1 MTELFNHFN
10 RSVTG
15 QAFDG
20 QAPVQL
26 RIEQGS
32 ASRAQVQ
39 AVQAAYAQFARRA
52 TFSQV
57 PNPMERGQLLDGSA
71 YRIVTVGNTTIV
83 QLWPKQSTGSLR
95 MSGISFEVVGMDW
108 RSVPEHSTKDGV
120 PFVYLLTPVETEK
133 GSRISSGQFKVK
145 KLQTLTA
152 GNHAIA
158 DASGEKYAFASFARI
173 NNSNQSN
180 INAAFMTSYGLV
192 GKYRPYQCFLNYEE
206 LIRSTVARAAWQNG
220 YYQDKYRQTS
230 LDFFSFSDSTSV
242 NAPGAMFFH
251 TDIHGRVNLMSLDFE
266 DLERSTGYPSAAK
279 IKLYSIKL
287 NDGTGRGV
295 DITLRHEI
303 EVEGLFYM
311 PSLTFNA
318 TGTKAKIHCGQSGL
332 RSVVDLEI
340 SAYSLSYSTRE
351 KESDTDVQE
360 SGAPADESSYSNGH
374 YDEYGNWI
382 ITESGNEIK
391 EDKSRITKSTSEGGD
406 NFDRLGNLIPSF
418 IFENTTYSDYH
429 YFEKNDNQFKSV
441 DGYSVVDTQSK
452 TRTEE
457 KTTIE
462 DDAFIKQRYG
472 TSHSKYVLSEI
483 EKENS
488 FTHGVGYTSGHQIIK
503 SITTEDIVSPSVVL
517 FEDFVTDFYIA
528 IIYTQKYSRETLI
541 TRTTISGPEFT
552 EDVITEEVDDYWYD
566 LVISKGGRI
575 IAKEKIEEFKTR
587 ADFSLFY
594 AGDGGDARFTV
605 RAAKDPKTECIV
617 VCLEKIGLINSAGG
631 AQRRGVLKHW
641 TYAIG
646 KSYITPLEKI
656 INGLDWAKGTTTRNL
671 WTA

>member
-57 PNPMERGQLLDGSA
+57 PNPMERGQLLDGST

-95 MSGISFEVVGMDW
+95 VSGISFEVVGMDW
-108 RSVPEHSTKDGV
+108 RAVPEHSTKGGV

-152 GNHAIA
+152 GNYAIA
-158 DASGEKYAFASFARI
+158 DASGEKYAFASFART
-173 NNSNQSN
+173 NSPNQSYEN
-180 INAAFMTSYGLV
+180 EAFETSYGLV

-206 LIRSTVARAAWQNG
+206 LIRSTVAHASWNNG
-220 YYQDKYRQTS
+220 YYQDKYRQPS
-230 LDFFSFSDSTSV
+230 LDFFSFSDSTTV
-242 NAPGAMFFH
+242 NAPGATFFH
-251 TDIHGRVNLMSLDFE
+251 TDIHGRVNLMSLEFK
-266 DLERSTGYPSAAK
+266 DLERPTAFPSAAK
-279 IKLYSIKL
+279 IKLFSIEL
-287 NDGTGRGV
+287 NDGTGRDV
-295 DITLRHEI
+295 AITLRDEI

-318 TGTKAKIHCGQSGL
+318 NGTKAKIHCGQSGL
-332 RSVVDLEI
+332 ISVVDLEI
-340 SAYSLSYSTRE
+340 SSYSLSYSTRE

-360 SGAPADESSYSNGH
+360 SGAPAEESSYSNGY
-374 YDEYGNWI
+374 YDEYENWI
-382 ITESGNEIK
+382 ITDYGNEIK
-391 EDKSRITKSTSEGGD
+391 EAKSRITKSTSEGGD

-418 IFENTTYSDYH
+418 IFENTTYSDYQ
-429 YFEKNDNQFKSV
+429 YFEKNDTQFKWV
-441 DGYSVVDTQSK
+441 DGYSVVDTQNK

-457 KTTIE
+457 KTTID

-472 TSHSKYVLSEI
+472 TSHSKYVFVEI

-488 FTHGVGYTSGHQIIK
+488 FTHGVGYTVGRQIIK

-541 TRTTISGPEFT
+541 TRTTISGPEFG
-552 EDVITEEVDDYWYD
+552 EDATTEEVDDYWYD
-566 LVISKGGRI
+566 LVIGKGGRI

-594 AGDGGDARFTV
+594 AGDGGDADFTV

-617 VCLEKIGLINSAGG
+617 VCLEKIGRINSAGG
-631 AQRRGVLKHW
+631 ALRYGVVKHW
-641 TYAIG
+641 TYAVG
-646 KSYITPLEKI
+646 KNYITPLEKI
-656 INGLDWAKGTTTRNL
+656 INGLDWTKGTTTRNL